1 MTSCPDLREILLSGA
16 RRLTEA
22 GVEGAA
28 RDARLLLAH
37 ACSVEPLDIILR
49 ETERADP
56 ALRERF
62 EGLIARRAAG
72 EPVSRI
78 RGWREFYGRRFIL
91 SPDVLDPRPETELLV
106 AEGVRRLPPDGRVL
120 DLGTGSGCILLSVL
134 GERGDASGAGVDI
147 SSGAIVV
154 ARANALALGA
164 GGRAVF
170 HEASFADAR
179 PGMFDLVL
187 SNPPYIPRSDV
198 TELAREVREHDPA
211 LALSPGEDGL
221 AAYRDILAS
230 MNCWL
235 RPGGSLGLEV
245 GVGQAGEVGRLMARA
260 GLEDISALDDL
271 AGIPRALFARRP
283 ADHPMTAAHTEEI
296 LS

>member
-1 MTSCPDLREILLSGA
+1 MTSCPDLREMMRRGA
-16 RRLTEA
+16 RRLTEV
-22 GVEGAA
+22 GIEGAA
-28 RDARLLLAH
+28 REARLLLAH
-37 ACSVEPLDIILR
+37 ACRVEPVDIILR
-49 ETERADP
+49 ETESADP
-56 ALRERF
+56 ALQQCF

-120 DLGTGSGCILLSVL
+120 DLGTGSGCILLSLL

-147 SSGAIVV
+147 SSGAITI
-154 ARANALALGA
+154 AQANALALGVS
-164 GGRAVF
+164 GRAVF
-170 HEASFADAR
+170 YEASFADAQ

-187 SNPPYIPRSDV
+187 ANPPYIPREDV
-198 TELAREVREHDPA
+198 AGLAREVRDHDPA

-221 AAYRDILAS
+221 AAYRHILAAV
-230 MNCWL
+230 NRWL
-235 RPGGSLGLEV
+235 KPGGSLGLEV
-245 GVGQAGEVGRLMARA
+245 GLGQAGEVGRLMARA
-260 GLEDISALDDL
+260 GLQDITALDDL
-271 AGIPRALFARRP
+271 AGIARALFARRP
-283 ADHPMTAAHTEEI
+283 ADHPAAAGRAEEI